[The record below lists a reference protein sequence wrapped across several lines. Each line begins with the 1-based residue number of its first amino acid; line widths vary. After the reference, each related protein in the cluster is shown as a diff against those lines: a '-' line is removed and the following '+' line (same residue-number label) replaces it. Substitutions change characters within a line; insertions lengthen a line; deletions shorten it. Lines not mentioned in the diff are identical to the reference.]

1 MVGLAQLV
9 ERQVVVLDVT
19 GSSPVAHPIF
29 MSSAITRGVKVDV
42 VSEYV
47 EERSNPEKG
56 IYFFAYK
63 VVISN
68 VGEETVQLISRHW
81 IITNGE
87 GKKEEVRGPGVV
99 GETPKLKP
107 GETFEYTSFCP
118 LNTPFGMMHGTYQMV
133 TQGGEEFDAMIAPF
147 TLSQE
152 EVLYH

>member
-1 MVGLAQLV
+1 
-9 ERQVVVLDVT
+9 
-19 GSSPVAHPIF
+19 
-29 MSSAITRGVKVDV
+29 MSTAVTRGVRVDV
-42 VSEYV
+42 ESEYS

-56 IYFFAYK
+56 IYFFVYH

-68 VGEETVQLISRHW
+68 VGEETVRLISRHW
-81 IITNGE
+81 IITNAD

-99 GETPKLKP
+99 GEQPTLKA
-107 GETFEYTSFCP
+107 GESFEYSSFCP